1 MHKLFGAALAALLIA
16 LQGGIAPTARAQ
28 DASKSWP
35 QRSVR
40 FILPFGAGSSTDITA
55 RIIGERLQA
64 KWGKPVV
71 VENRPGGDGILSI
84 TSFTSSADDH
94 VFFYGPTSVYLVHPY
109 THAKLPYDAA
119 RDLAPIVRLSK
130 TVLVQAAP
138 AVLSANNLKEFVDL
152 ARANPGKMNYGQ
164 TPGFQEFVFDGFLRE
179 QGLNVSKIPY
189 RDIVQAS
196 TDLAE
201 NRIQILGVAY
211 QVVLPQLQAGR
222 VKLLGI
228 SDRVRSELSP
238 DTPSVVEQGFPT
250 LESVSLVGV
259 YGQPSMPLELRKQI
273 AADFMAVVA
282 DPVIVGKMRAA
293 GQGMDPAGP
302 EEFAASIAGQ
312 HAQVA
317 AIAKRLGI
325 ARK

>member
-1 MHKLFGAALAALLIA
+1 MHKLLGAALAALLVA
-16 LQGGIAPTARAQ
+16 MQGGITPIAHAQ
-28 DASKSWP
+28 DASKRWP

-40 FILPFGAGSSTDITA
+40 FILPFGAGSSTDIIA
-55 RIIGERLQA
+55 RILGERLQT
-64 KWGKPVV
+64 KWDKPVV

-94 VFFYGPTSVYLVHPY
+94 VFFFAPTSVYLVHPY
-109 THAKLPYDAA
+109 THATLPYDAA

-138 AVLSANNLKEFVDL
+138 ASLSANNLKEFIEL

-179 QGLNVSKIPY
+179 QGLSVSKIPY

-238 DTPSVVEQGFPT
+238 ETPSVAEQGFPT
-250 LESVSLVGV
+250 LESVSMVGV
-259 YGQPSMPLELRKQI
+259 YGQPSMSLELRKQI
-273 AADFMAVVA
+273 AADFLALVA
-282 DPVIVGKMRAA
+282 DPAIVSRMKAA

-302 EEFAASIAGQ
+302 EAFAAAIAEQ

-317 AIAKRLGI
+317 GIATRLGI
-325 ARK
+325 TRK